1 MFKVATQ
8 APAARWHEDF
18 PEGHEMPPV
27 TKGPMTMGHQ
37 VRWAAACDNYA
48 SEFHHD
54 SAVARAQGLPGVLL
68 SGPFMACFMLTEV
81 GHWLGAQ
88 AKVVSFWD
96 RNTGSTMPGDL
107 AVIQAKVKRA
117 WVEDGK
123 GRVDIE
129 CQIVNQDGK
138 VTTPGGVVAELPLR
152 AAAEKGH

>member
-1 MFKVATQ
+1 MYKVATQ
-8 APAARWHEDF
+8 APPARWHEDF
-18 PEGHEMPPV
+18 PEGQEMPPV

-37 VRWAAACDNYA
+37 VRWAGACDNYA

-88 AKVVSFWD
+88 AKVMSFWD

-123 GRVDIE
+123 GRLDIE

-152 AAAEKGH
+152 AAAGKGQ